1 LREQYENNLQVARAV
16 DREVELEAA
25 LADEFQRTC
34 AALKA
39 KVADRTKQRLDRNQQ
54 NLETYQKQWRESMS
68 KLNLQG
74 RPSLDG
80 GEERNDTGLEE
91 DDDDNEA
98 FVYSS
103 NPLYGRA
110 TLAALPDAKF

>member
-1 LREQYENNLQVARAV
+1 MREQYENNLQVARAV

-91 DDDDNEA
+91 DDDDNM
-98 FVYSS
+98 
-103 NPLYGRA
+103 
-110 TLAALPDAKF
+110 